1 MYKFFLNEI
10 NNKKG
15 FTLTELLVAVSI
27 MSILL
32 AVAVPIYFASS
43 KKQKI
48 NDCENNCQLISTA
61 IQEAMYGM
69 MDNGKKQEYY
79 VKKDIADNTSAD
91 YMVFNPEEENLE
103 EENLV
108 CSLNID
114 DYSNYSKQC
123 VIKFGA
129 SHCKKLS
136 EWDSTYPDG
145 NSNEIYGKKVSSSVC
160 CYQLSDTDECFT
172 IGDVRGGY
180 RASAKNPPN
189 IDYNAGCKAGNY
201 LKKYDIRNTPFY
213 KFLAN
218 EEIPVCP
225 FDEDGKYCYYIFMD
239 GTVVCGCHKCLE
251 AKAEAGITHKQ

>member
-1 MYKFFLNEI
+1 MFDFFKS
-10 NNKKG
+10 KKG
-15 FTLTELLVAVSI
+15 FTLTELLICVLILSIVS
-27 MSILL
+27 
-32 AVAVPIYFASS
+32 AVAIPLLD
-43 KKQKI
+43 KKQKAQKV
-48 NDCENNCQLISTA
+48 NDCENNCQLMSVTV
-61 IQEAMYGM
+61 QEAMYGM
-69 MDNGKKQEYY
+69 LDNGKKQEYY

-91 YMVFNPEEENLE
+91 YMVFNPEEED
-103 EENLV
+103 LV

-145 NSNEIYGKKVSSSVC
+145 NSNEIYGKKVSSSVS

-189 IDYNAGCKAGNY
+189 IDYNAGCKAGCY

-225 FDEDGKYCYYIFMD
+225 FDKDGKYSYYVFMD